1 MAQAIQR
8 PSTIDTVDGQVRV
21 VVCQGT
27 GCMSSGSDEVYEA
40 LREELADLD
49 GDKDVALSWSEGDID
64 HEELAVAPKKS
75 GCHGFCELGPLVR
88 IDPMNVLYTQVDTDD
103 VEEIVEKTIRNGEVI
118 EDLCFED
125 ETGQRQSRTD
135 DIPFYSEQR
144 RLALGNC
151 GRIDPESVEEYEA
164 TGGYEAMHKVLTEMD
179 PEEVYG
185 EVQNAGL
192 RGRGGGGFPAGNK
205 WMFAHQEDASEKYV
219 IINCDEGDPGA
230 FMDRCL
236 VEGDP
241 HRVIEGIVI
250 AGYATGANDGIIYL
264 RAEYPLAVN
273 RIQQAIEDA
282 YEEGYLGKNIM
293 GTGFDFDFEVE
304 KGAGAFVCG
313 EETALMASVEG
324 ESGRPSPRPPYPAQS
339 GLEGKPTTINNV
351 ETIANVPMIINNG
364 AEWFKQYGTEDSPGT
379 KTFAV
384 SGDCSATGL
393 MEIPMGLTLQ
403 EIIDVAG
410 GIEGDKEF
418 KAVQIGGPSG
428 GCLAEKH
435 LDMPVTFDSLQAEG
449 AMLGSGGLVV
459 MDDETCMVD
468 VARFFL
474 DFTQDESC
482 GKCPPCRIGTHKMLR
497 ILERITDG
505 EGEPG
510 DIERLE
516 ELGETIAESS
526 LCGLGQTAPNPV
538 LSTLEHFRDEYEAHI
553 YDDECPAGECE
564 IGGGDHA
571 GTYKIAAQDCV
582 GCGQC
587 VDVCPVDAIS
597 GETGEAHTIDPETCI
612 GCGQCVEACPTDAI
626 DMRT

>member
-1 MAQAIQR
+1 MAEVLER
-8 PSTIDTVDGQVRV
+8 PDEIDTIDGQVRV

-40 LREELADLD
+40 LREEIDALD
-49 GDKDVALSWSEGDID
+49 DDNAVLSWSDDADDEFDI
-64 HEELAVAPKKS
+64 APKKS

-88 IDPMNVLYTQVDTDD
+88 IDPMHVLYTQVGVED
-103 VEEIVEKTIRNGEVI
+103 VGDIVERTVKNGEII

-125 ETGQRQSRTD
+125 PSGTRQSRTD
-135 DIPFYSEQR
+135 DISFYAKQR

-151 GRIDPESVEEYEA
+151 GRIDPESIKEYEV
-164 TGGYEAMHKVLTEMD
+164 TGGYEAMHEVLTELD
-179 PEEVYG
+179 PEDVYG
-185 EVQNAGL
+185 EIQDAGL
-192 RGRGGGGFPAGNK
+192 RGRGGGGFPTGNK
-205 WMFAHQEDASEKYV
+205 WMFAHQENASEKYV
-219 IINCDEGDPGA
+219 IANCDEGDPGA

-241 HRVIEGIVI
+241 HRIIEGMVI
-250 AGYATGANDGIIYL
+250 AGYATGANDGVMYL

-273 RIQQAIEDA
+273 RVQQAIDAA
-282 YEEGYLGKNIM
+282 YENGYLGKNIM

-313 EETALMASVEG
+313 EETALMSSIEG
-324 ESGRPSPRPPYPAQS
+324 DAGRPTPRPPYPAQS
-339 GLEGKPTTINNV
+339 GLEGQPTSINNV
-351 ETIANVPMIINNG
+351 ETLANVPLIITNG
-364 AEWFKQYGTEDSPGT
+364 AEWFKQYGSDESPGT

-393 MEIPMGLTLQ
+393 MEIPMGLTLR
-403 EIIDVAG
+403 EILDVAG
-410 GIEGDKEF
+410 GIKGDNDF

-435 LDMPVTFDSLQAEG
+435 LDMPVTFDSLQEVG

-482 GKCPPCRIGTHKMLR
+482 GKCPPCRIGTNEMLK
-497 ILERITDG
+497 ILERITNGD
-505 EGEPG
+505 GEPG

-516 ELGETIAESS
+516 ELGETIAETS

-538 LSTLEHFRDEYEAHI
+538 LSTLEHFREEYEAHI
-553 YDDECPAGECE
+553 YDEECPAGECE

-571 GTYKIAAQDCV
+571 GTYKIAAQDCI
-582 GCGQC
+582 GCQQC
-587 VDVCPVDAIS
+587 IEVCPVDAIS
-597 GETGEAHTIDPETCI
+597 GDPGEAHTIDPETCI
-612 GCGQCVEACPTDAI
+612 GCGQCVEPCPIDAI
-626 DMRT
+626 SMRS